1 MALSCAERP
10 VVGAGSQSRTHLL
23 AVAALRAARGV
34 CRNDDEAEEMEAA
47 LKMKAKLAANSPAAK
62 KPPAKAAVEACIAGH
77 C

>member
-1 MALSCAERP
+1 MGQLRENA
-10 VVGAGSQSRTHLL
+10 GAGDCH
-23 AVAALRAARGV
+23 GEDED
-34 CRNDDEAEEMEAA
+34 DDEAEEMEAA